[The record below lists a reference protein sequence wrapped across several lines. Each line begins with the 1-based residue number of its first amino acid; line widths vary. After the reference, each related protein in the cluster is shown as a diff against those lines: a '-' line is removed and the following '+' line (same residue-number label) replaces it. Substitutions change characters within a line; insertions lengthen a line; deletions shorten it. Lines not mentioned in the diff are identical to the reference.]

1 MSFNISIINGFS
13 GFVLL
18 DKCFHFSPPLLIH
31 KKEKRISGRA
41 SKKVVMVDSLNQRV
55 RVYERCEIIP
65 ELVMPIALA

>member
-18 DKCFHFSPPLLIH
+18 DKCFHFSPPLL
-31 KKEKRISGRA
+31 KEKRISGRA

-65 ELVMPIALA
+65 TLVMPIALA